1 MNQVNKKSQYR
12 VLIADDVLETR
23 RNTRLMLAD
32 NPMVDIVAIAHNGR
46 EAVELAKRHQPDIA
60 LMDIN
65 MPEMNGFEA
74 FQEMYK
80 IFPTMACI
88 IISAEDDNQSFRSA
102 MNVGAREYLV
112 KPFTVYQLNNAVKRV
127 GDIVK
132 AEREKADVSE
142 RLRKQRASYLLQLAN
157 EYARSRRTDDEALEV
172 FEQLAADPHC
182 ELRWLRTLAML
193 YVIRQEWLKLQ
204 VLSGRLA
211 RQFAAQSPPQ

>member
-1 MNQVNKKSQYR
+1 MNPKNKKSPYR
-12 VLIADDVLETR
+12 VIIADDVLETR

-46 EAVELAKRHQPDIA
+46 EAVELAKKHQPDIA
-60 LMDIN
+60 LLDIN

-74 FQEMYK
+74 YQVMHK
-80 IFPTMACI
+80 IFPTMACV
-88 IISAEDDNQSFRSA
+88 IISAEDDDQSFRSA

-132 AEREKADVSE
+132 MEREQADVAE
-142 RLRKQRASYLLQLAN
+142 RLRKQRASYLLQLAH
-157 EYARSRRTDDEALEV
+157 EYSKSRRTDDEALEV
-172 FEQLAADPHC
+172 FEQLVANPHC

-193 YVIRQEWLKLQ
+193 YIIRQDWLKLQ

-211 RQFAAQSPPQ
+211 RQFG

>member
-1 MNQVNKKSQYR
+1 MMDQPKKRTPYR

-46 EAVELAKRHQPDIA
+46 EAVELAKKHQPDIA

-74 FQEMYK
+74 FQAMYD
-80 IFPTMACI
+80 IFPSMACV

-112 KPFTVYQLNNAVKRV
+112 KPFTVYQLNNAIKRV

-132 AEREKADVSE
+132 AEREKAEVAQ
-142 RLRKQRASYLLQLAN
+142 RLRQQRASYLLQLAQ
-157 EYARSRRTDDEALEV
+157 EYSKSRRTDDEAVEV
-172 FEQLAADPHC
+172 FEQLAANPKC

-193 YVIRQEWLKLQ
+193 YIIRQEWKKLQ

-211 RQFAAQSPPQ
+211 RQFG

>member
-1 MNQVNKKSQYR
+1 MNQATKRSPYR

-46 EAVELAKRHQPDIA
+46 EAVELAKKHQPDIA

-80 IFPTMACI
+80 IFPTMACV

-132 AEREKADVSE
+132 AEREKADVAD
-142 RLRKQRASYLLQLAN
+142 RLKEQRASYLLQLAG
-157 EYARSRRTDDEALEV
+157 EYSKTRRTDDEAVEV
-172 FEQLAADPHC
+172 FEQLAANPKC
-182 ELRWLRTLAML
+182 EVRWLRTLAML
-193 YVIRQEWLKLQ
+193 YIIRQEWMKLQ
-204 VLSGRLA
+204 VLAGRLA
-211 RQFAAQSPPQ
+211 RQFG

>member
-1 MNQVNKKSQYR
+1 MMDQPQKRTPYR

-46 EAVELAKRHQPDIA
+46 EAVELAKKHQPDIA

-74 FQEMYK
+74 FQAMYD
-80 IFPTMACI
+80 IFPSMACV

-112 KPFTVYQLNNAVKRV
+112 KPFTVYQLNNAIKRV

-132 AEREKADVSE
+132 AERDKAEVAD
-142 RLRKQRASYLLQLAN
+142 RLRQQRASYLLQLAQ
-157 EYARSRRTDDEALEV
+157 EYSRSRRTDDEAVEV
-172 FEQLAADPHC
+172 FEQLAANPKC

-193 YVIRQEWLKLQ
+193 YIIRQEWKKLQ
-204 VLSGRLA
+204 VLAGRLA
-211 RQFAAQSPPQ
+211 RQFG

>member
-1 MNQVNKKSQYR
+1 MNQAKKSPYR

-46 EAVELAKRHQPDIA
+46 EAVDLAKKHQPDIA
-60 LMDIN
+60 LLDIN

-74 FQEMYK
+74 FQAMYK
-80 IFPTMACI
+80 IFPTMACV

-132 AEREKADVSE
+132 AEREKAEVAG
-142 RLRKQRASYLLQLAN
+142 RLKEQRSSYLLQLAT
-157 EYARSRRTDDEALEV
+157 EYSKTRRTDDEAVEV
-172 FEQLAADPHC
+172 FEQLAANPKC
-182 ELRWLRTLAML
+182 EVRWLRTLAML
-193 YVIRQEWLKLQ
+193 YIIRQDWMRLQ
-204 VLSGRLA
+204 VLAGRLA
-211 RQFAAQSPPQ
+211 RQFG

>member
-1 MNQVNKKSQYR
+1 MNREKKRSPYR
-12 VLIADDVLETR
+12 VIIADDVLETR

-46 EAVELAKRHQPDIA
+46 EAVELAKKHQPDIA

-65 MPEMNGFEA
+65 MPELNGFEA
-74 FQEMYK
+74 FQEMNR
-80 IFPTMACI
+80 IFPTMACV

-102 MNVGAREYLV
+102 MNIGAREYLV

-132 AEREKADVSE
+132 KEREQADVAD
-142 RLRKQRASYLLQLAN
+142 RLRKQRASYLLQLAH
-157 EYARSRRTDDEALEV
+157 EYSKSRRTDDEALEV
-172 FEQLAADPHC
+172 FEQLVANPRC

-193 YVIRQEWLKLQ
+193 YIIRQDWLKLQ

-211 RQFAAQSPPQ
+211 RQFG

>member
-1 MNQVNKKSQYR
+1 MDQAKKRSPYR
-12 VLIADDVLETR
+12 VIIADDVLETR

-46 EAVELAKRHQPDIA
+46 EAVELAKKHQPDIA

-74 FQEMYK
+74 FEAMHS
-80 IFPTMACI
+80 IFPTMACV
-88 IISAEDDNQSFRSA
+88 IISAEDDNQSFRAA
-102 MNVGAREYLV
+102 MNIGAREYLV

-132 AEREKADVSE
+132 KDREQADVAE
-142 RLRKQRASYLLQLAN
+142 RLRKQRASYLFQLAH
-157 EYARSRRTDDEALEV
+157 EYTKSRRTDDEALEV
-172 FEQLAADPHC
+172 FEQLAVNPRC

-193 YVIRQEWLKLQ
+193 YIIRQDWPKLQ

-211 RQFAAQSPPQ
+211 RQFG

>member
-1 MNQVNKKSQYR
+1 MNQAKKRSSYR

-46 EAVELAKRHQPDIA
+46 EAVELAKKHQPDIA
-60 LMDIN
+60 LLDIN

-80 IFPTMACI
+80 IFPTMACV

-132 AEREKADVSE
+132 TEREKAEVAG
-142 RLRKQRASYLLQLAN
+142 RLKDQRSSYLLQLAT
-157 EYARSRRTDDEALEV
+157 EYSRSRRTDDEALEV
-172 FEQLAADPHC
+172 FEQLAANPKC
-182 ELRWLRTLAML
+182 EVRWLRTLAML
-193 YVIRQEWLKLQ
+193 YIIRQDWMKLQ
-204 VLSGRLA
+204 VLAGRLA
-211 RQFAAQSPPQ
+211 RQFG

>member
-1 MNQVNKKSQYR
+1 MSPSNKRSPYR

-46 EAVELAKRHQPDIA
+46 EAVELAKKHQPDIA
-60 LMDIN
+60 LLDIN

-80 IFPTMACI
+80 IFPTMACV

-132 AEREKADVSE
+132 TERDKADVAN
-142 RLRKQRASYLLQLAN
+142 RLKEQRSSYLLQLAV
-157 EYARSRRTDDEALEV
+157 EYSKTRRTDDEAVEV
-172 FEQLAADPHC
+172 FEQLAANPKC
-182 ELRWLRTLAML
+182 EVRWLRTLAML
-193 YVIRQEWLKLQ
+193 YIIRQEWMKLE
-204 VLSGRLA
+204 VLAGRLA
-211 RQFAAQSPPQ
+211 RQFG

>member
-1 MNQVNKKSQYR
+1 MDQAQKRTPYR
-12 VLIADDVLETR
+12 VLIADDVLDTR

-32 NPMVDIVAIAHNGR
+32 NPMVDIVAIAHNGQ
-46 EAVELAKRHQPDIA
+46 EAVELAKKHQPDIA

-65 MPEMNGFEA
+65 MPIMNGFEA
-74 FQEMYK
+74 FQEMYN
-80 IFPTMACI
+80 IFPSMACV

-132 AEREKADVSE
+132 AEREKAEVAE
-142 RLRKQRASYLLQLAN
+142 RLQKQRASYLMQLAH
-157 EYARSRRTDDEALEV
+157 EYSKSRRTDDEAVEV
-172 FEQLAADPHC
+172 FEQLAANPKC

-193 YVIRQEWLKLQ
+193 YIIRQDWKKLQ

-211 RQFAAQSPPQ
+211 RQFG

>member
-1 MNQVNKKSQYR
+1 MEQSKKRSPYR
-12 VLIADDVLETR
+12 VIIADDVLETR

-46 EAVELAKRHQPDIA
+46 EAVELAKKHQPDIA

-74 FQEMYK
+74 FEAMHS
-80 IFPTMACI
+80 IFPTMACV

-102 MNVGAREYLV
+102 MNIGAREYLV

-132 AEREKADVSE
+132 KDREQADVAE
-142 RLRKQRASYLLQLAN
+142 RLRKQRASYLFQLAH
-157 EYARSRRTDDEALEV
+157 EYTKSRRTDDEALEV
-172 FEQLAADPHC
+172 FEQLAVNPRC

-193 YVIRQEWLKLQ
+193 YIIRQDWPKLQ

-211 RQFAAQSPPQ
+211 RQFG

>member
-1 MNQVNKKSQYR
+1 MTQANKKSLYR

-46 EAVELAKRHQPDIA
+46 EAVELAKKHQPDIA
-60 LMDIN
+60 LLDIN
-65 MPEMNGFEA
+65 MPELNGFEA
-74 FQEMYK
+74 FMEMHK
-80 IFPTMACI
+80 IFPSMACV

-132 AEREKADVSE
+132 SEREKEDVAAS
-142 RLRKQRASYLLQLAN
+142 LRKQRASYLLQLAH
-157 EYARSRRTDDEALEV
+157 EYSNSRRTDDEAVEV
-172 FEQLAADPHC
+172 FEQLAVNPKC

-193 YVIRQEWLKLQ
+193 YIIRQNWLKLQ

-211 RQFAAQSPPQ
+211 RQFGNSPK

>member
-1 MNQVNKKSQYR
+1 MNPANKKTPYR

-46 EAVELAKRHQPDIA
+46 EAVELARKHQPDIA
-60 LMDIN
+60 LLDIN

-74 FQEMYK
+74 FQAMHE
-80 IFPTMACI
+80 IFPTMACV

-132 AEREKADVSE
+132 MDREQADVAD
-142 RLRKQRASYLLQLAN
+142 RLRKQRVSYLLQLAH
-157 EYARSRRTDDEALEV
+157 EYSKSRRTDDEALEV
-172 FEQLAADPHC
+172 FEQLVANPQC

-193 YVIRQEWLKLQ
+193 YIIRQDWLKLQ

-211 RQFAAQSPPQ
+211 RQFG

>member
-1 MNQVNKKSQYR
+1 
-12 VLIADDVLETR
+12 
-23 RNTRLMLAD
+23 MLAD
-32 NPMVDIVAIAHNGR
+32 NPMVDIVAIAHNGQ
-46 EAVELAKRHQPDIA
+46 EAIDLAKKHQPDIA

-65 MPEMNGFEA
+65 MPVMNGFEA
-74 FQEMYK
+74 FQEMHK

-132 AEREKADVSE
+132 KEREQADVAD
-142 RLRKQRASYLLQLAN
+142 RLRKQRVSYLLQLAH
-157 EYARSRRTDDEALEV
+157 EYSKSRRTDDEALEV
-172 FEQLAADPHC
+172 FEQMAANPQC

-193 YVIRQEWLKLQ
+193 YIIRQDWLKLQ

-211 RQFAAQSPPQ
+211 RQFG

>member
-1 MNQVNKKSQYR
+1 MNQANKKSQYR

-46 EAVELAKRHQPDIA
+46 EAVELAKKHQPDIA

-74 FQEMYK
+74 FQAMYD

-132 AEREKADVSE
+132 AERDKADVAE
-142 RLRKQRASYLLQLAN
+142 RLQKQRASFLLQLAQ
-157 EYARSRRTDDEALEV
+157 EYSKSRRTDDEALEV
-172 FEQLAADPHC
+172 FEQLAANPQC

-193 YVIRQEWLKLQ
+193 YIIRQDWMKLQ
-204 VLSGRLA
+204 VLAGRLA
-211 RQFAAQSPPQ
+211 RQFG

>member
-1 MNQVNKKSQYR
+1 MNPANKKTPYR

-32 NPMVDIVAIAHNGR
+32 NPMVDIVAIAHDGQ
-46 EAVELAKRHQPDIA
+46 EAVELAKKHQPDIA

-65 MPEMNGFEA
+65 MPKLNGFEA
-74 FQEMYK
+74 FQEMHR
-80 IFPTMACI
+80 IFPTMACV

-102 MNVGAREYLV
+102 MNIGAREYLV

-132 AEREKADVSE
+132 MEREQADVAE
-142 RLRKQRASYLLQLAN
+142 RLRKQRASYLLQLAH
-157 EYARSRRTDDEALEV
+157 EYSKSRRTDDEALEV
-172 FEQLAADPHC
+172 FEQLAANPQC

-193 YVIRQEWLKLQ
+193 YIIRQDWLKLQ

-211 RQFAAQSPPQ
+211 RQFG

>member
-1 MNQVNKKSQYR
+1 MNQAKKSPYR

-46 EAVELAKRHQPDIA
+46 EAVELAIKHQPDIA
-60 LMDIN
+60 LLDIN

-74 FQEMYK
+74 FQAMYK
-80 IFPTMACI
+80 IFPTMACV

-132 AEREKADVSE
+132 AEREKAEVAD
-142 RLRKQRASYLLQLAN
+142 RLKKQRSSYLLQLAT
-157 EYARSRRTDDEALEV
+157 EYSKTRRTDDEAVEV
-172 FEQLAADPHC
+172 FEQLAANPKC
-182 ELRWLRTLAML
+182 EVRWLRTLAML
-193 YVIRQEWLKLQ
+193 YIIRQEWMKLQ
-204 VLSGRLA
+204 VLAGRLA
-211 RQFAAQSPPQ
+211 RQFG

>member
-1 MNQVNKKSQYR
+1 MNPANKKTPYR

-32 NPMVDIVAIAHNGR
+32 NPMVDIVAIAHDGQ
-46 EAVELAKRHQPDIA
+46 EAVELAKKHQPDIA

-65 MPEMNGFEA
+65 MPKLNGFEA
-74 FQEMYK
+74 FQEMHR
-80 IFPTMACI
+80 IFPTMACV

-102 MNVGAREYLV
+102 MNIGAREYLV

-132 AEREKADVSE
+132 MERDQADVAD
-142 RLRKQRASYLLQLAN
+142 RLRKQRASYLLQLAH
-157 EYARSRRTDDEALEV
+157 EYSKSRRTDDEALEV
-172 FEQLAADPHC
+172 FEQLAANPQC

-193 YVIRQEWLKLQ
+193 YIIRQDWLKLQ

-211 RQFAAQSPPQ
+211 RQFG

>member
-1 MNQVNKKSQYR
+1 MSQGQKRSPYR

-46 EAVELAKRHQPDIA
+46 EAVELAMKHQPDIA
-60 LMDIN
+60 LLDIN

-74 FQEMYK
+74 FEEMHK
-80 IFPTMACI
+80 IFPTMACV

-132 AEREKADVSE
+132 AEREKADVAE
-142 RLRKQRASYLLQLAN
+142 RLRKQRESYLFQLAA
-157 EYARSRRTDDEALEV
+157 EYARSRRTDDEALDV
-172 FEQLAADPHC
+172 FEQLAVNPRCD
-182 ELRWLRTLAML
+182 LRWLRTLAML
-193 YVIRQEWLKLQ
+193 YIIRQDWMKLQ
-204 VLSGRLA
+204 VLAGRLA
-211 RQFAAQSPPQ
+211 RQFGKNP

>member
-1 MNQVNKKSQYR
+1 MDQAQKRTPYR

-32 NPMVDIVAIAHNGR
+32 NPMVDIVAIAHNGQ
-46 EAVELAKRHQPDIA
+46 EAVELAKKHQPDIA

-65 MPEMNGFEA
+65 MPIMNGFEA
-74 FQEMYK
+74 FQEMYN
-80 IFPTMACI
+80 IFPSMACV

-132 AEREKADVSE
+132 AEREKAEVAE
-142 RLRKQRASYLLQLAN
+142 RLQKQRASYLMQLAH
-157 EYARSRRTDDEALEV
+157 EYSKSRRTDDEAVEV
-172 FEQLAADPHC
+172 FEQLAANPKC

-193 YVIRQEWLKLQ
+193 YIIRQDWKKLQ

-211 RQFAAQSPPQ
+211 RQFG

>member
-1 MNQVNKKSQYR
+1 MNPANKKRPYR

-46 EAVELAKRHQPDIA
+46 EAVDLAKKHQPDIA
-60 LMDIN
+60 LLDIN

-74 FQEMYK
+74 FQAMHE
-80 IFPTMACI
+80 IFPTMACV

-132 AEREKADVSE
+132 MDREQADVAD
-142 RLRKQRASYLLQLAN
+142 RLRKQRVSYLLQLAH
-157 EYARSRRTDDEALEV
+157 EYSKSRRTDDEALEV
-172 FEQLAADPHC
+172 FEQLVANPQC

-193 YVIRQEWLKLQ
+193 YIIRQDWLKLQ

-211 RQFAAQSPPQ
+211 RQFG

>member
-1 MNQVNKKSQYR
+1 MMDQAKKRTPYR

-32 NPMVDIVAIAHNGR
+32 NPMVDIVAIAHNGQ
-46 EAVELAKRHQPDIA
+46 EAVDLAKKHQPDIA

-65 MPEMNGFEA
+65 MPVMNGFEA
-74 FQEMYK
+74 FQAMYE
-80 IFPTMACI
+80 IFPSMACV

-132 AEREKADVSE
+132 AEREKAEVSG
-142 RLRKQRASYLLQLAN
+142 RLRSQRASYLMQLAH
-157 EYARSRRTDDEALEV
+157 EYSKTRRTDDEAVEV
-172 FEQLAADPHC
+172 FEQLVANPRC

-193 YVIRQEWLKLQ
+193 YIIRQEWKKLQ

-211 RQFAAQSPPQ
+211 RQFG

>member
-1 MNQVNKKSQYR
+1 MNQANKRSPYR
-12 VLIADDVLETR
+12 VIIADDILETR

-46 EAVELAKRHQPDIA
+46 EAVDLAKKHQPDIA
-60 LMDIN
+60 LLDIN

-74 FQEMYK
+74 FQEMHS
-80 IFPTMACI
+80 IFPTMACV

-132 AEREKADVSE
+132 KDREQADVAER
-142 RLRKQRASYLLQLAN
+142 LQKQRASYLFQLAH
-157 EYARSRRTDDEALEV
+157 EYTKSRRTDDEALEV
-172 FEQLAADPHC
+172 FEQLAANPRC

-193 YVIRQEWLKLQ
+193 YIIRQDWPRLQ

-211 RQFAAQSPPQ
+211 RQFG

>member
-1 MNQVNKKSQYR
+1 MNQANKRSPYR
-12 VLIADDVLETR
+12 VIIADDVLETR

-46 EAVELAKRHQPDIA
+46 EAVDLAKKHQPDIA
-60 LMDIN
+60 LLDIN

-74 FQEMYK
+74 FQEMHS
-80 IFPTMACI
+80 IFPTMACV

-102 MNVGAREYLV
+102 MNIGAREYLV

-132 AEREKADVSE
+132 KDREQADVAE
-142 RLRKQRASYLLQLAN
+142 RLRKQRASFLFQLAH
-157 EYARSRRTDDEALEV
+157 EYTKSRRTDDEALEV
-172 FEQLAADPHC
+172 FEQLAANPRC

-193 YVIRQEWLKLQ
+193 YIIRQDWPKLQ

-211 RQFAAQSPPQ
+211 RQFG

>member
-1 MNQVNKKSQYR
+1 MNQANKRSPYR
-12 VLIADDVLETR
+12 VIIADDILETR

-46 EAVELAKRHQPDIA
+46 EAVDLAKKHQPDIA
-60 LMDIN
+60 LLDIN

-74 FQEMYK
+74 YQAMHD
-80 IFPTMACI
+80 IFPTMACV

-132 AEREKADVSE
+132 KDREQADVAER
-142 RLRKQRASYLLQLAN
+142 LQKQRASYLFQLAH
-157 EYARSRRTDDEALEV
+157 EYTKSRRTDDEALEV
-172 FEQLAADPHC
+172 FEQLAANPQC

-193 YVIRQEWLKLQ
+193 YIIRQDWPRLQ

-211 RQFAAQSPPQ
+211 RQFG

>member
-1 MNQVNKKSQYR
+1 MEQSKKRSPYR
-12 VLIADDVLETR
+12 VIIADDVLETR

-46 EAVELAKRHQPDIA
+46 EAVELAKKHQPDIA

-74 FQEMYK
+74 FEAMHS
-80 IFPTMACI
+80 IFPTMACV

-102 MNVGAREYLV
+102 MNIGAREYLV

-132 AEREKADVSE
+132 KDREQVDVAE
-142 RLRKQRASYLLQLAN
+142 RLRKQRASYLFQLAH
-157 EYARSRRTDDEALEV
+157 EYTKSRRTDDEALEV
-172 FEQLAADPHC
+172 FEQLAVNPRC

-193 YVIRQEWLKLQ
+193 YIIRQDWPKLQ

-211 RQFAAQSPPQ
+211 RQFG

>member
-1 MNQVNKKSQYR
+1 MNQAQKRSPYR

-46 EAVELAKRHQPDIA
+46 EAVELAKKHQPDIA
-60 LMDIN
+60 LLDIN

-74 FQEMYK
+74 FEEMQK
-80 IFPTMACI
+80 IFPSMACV
-88 IISAEDDNQSFRSA
+88 IISAEDDNQSFKSA

-132 AEREKADVSE
+132 AERQKVEVAE
-142 RLRKQRASYLLQLAN
+142 RLRQQRESYLLQLAG
-157 EYARSRRTDDEALEV
+157 EYARTRRTDEEAVEV
-172 FEQLAADPHC
+172 FEQLAANPKC

-193 YVIRQEWLKLQ
+193 YVIRQDWLKLQ
-204 VLSGRLA
+204 VLAGRLA
-211 RQFAAQSPPQ
+211 RQFS

>member
-1 MNQVNKKSQYR
+1 MSPANKKTPYR

-46 EAVELAKRHQPDIA
+46 EAVELAKKHQPDIA
-60 LMDIN
+60 LLDIN

-74 FQEMYK
+74 FKAMHQ
-80 IFPTMACI
+80 IFPTMACV

-132 AEREKADVSE
+132 MDREQADVAD
-142 RLRKQRASYLLQLAN
+142 RLRKQRVSYLLQLAH
-157 EYARSRRTDDEALEV
+157 EYSKSRRTDDEALEV
-172 FEQLAADPHC
+172 FEQLAANPQC

-193 YVIRQEWLKLQ
+193 YIIRQDWLKLQ

-211 RQFAAQSPPQ
+211 RQFG

>member
-1 MNQVNKKSQYR
+1 MDQAPKRTPYR

-46 EAVELAKRHQPDIA
+46 EAVELAKKHQPDIA

-65 MPEMNGFEA
+65 MPIMNGFEA

-80 IFPTMACI
+80 IFPSMACV

-132 AEREKADVSE
+132 AEREKAEVAQH
-142 RLRKQRASYLLQLAN
+142 LQQQRISYLMQLAH
-157 EYARSRRTDDEALEV
+157 EYSKSRRTDDEAVDV
-172 FEQLAADPHC
+172 FEQLAANPKC

-193 YVIRQEWLKLQ
+193 YIIRQEWKKLQ
-204 VLSGRLA
+204 VLAGRLA
-211 RQFAAQSPPQ
+211 RQFG

>member
-1 MNQVNKKSQYR
+1 MMDQAQKRTPYR

-32 NPMVDIVAIAHNGR
+32 NPMVDIVAIAHNGQ
-46 EAVELAKRHQPDIA
+46 EAVELAKKHQPDIA

-65 MPEMNGFEA
+65 MPIMNGFEA

-80 IFPTMACI
+80 IFPSMACV

-132 AEREKADVSE
+132 AEREKAEVAE
-142 RLRKQRASYLLQLAN
+142 RLQKQRISYLMQLAQ
-157 EYARSRRTDDEALEV
+157 EYSKSRRTDDEAVEV
-172 FEQLAADPHC
+172 FEQLAANPKC

-193 YVIRQEWLKLQ
+193 YIIRQEWKKLQ

-211 RQFAAQSPPQ
+211 RQFG

>member
-1 MNQVNKKSQYR
+1 MNQVNKKSPYR

-32 NPMVDIVAIAHNGR
+32 NPMVDIVAIAHDGR
-46 EAVELAKRHQPDIA
+46 EAIELAKKHQPDIA

-65 MPEMNGFEA
+65 MPEINGFEA
-74 FQEMYK
+74 FQEMHK

-102 MNVGAREYLV
+102 MSIGAREYLV
-112 KPFTVYQLNNAVKRV
+112 KPFTVYQLNNAVKQV

-132 AEREKADVSE
+132 VDRDQADVAQ
-142 RLRKQRASYLLQLAN
+142 RLRQQRASYLLQLAH
-157 EYARSRRTDDEALEV
+157 EYTKSRRTDDESLEV
-172 FEQLAADPHC
+172 FEQLAANPQC

-193 YVIRQEWLKLQ
+193 YIIRQEWLKLQ

-211 RQFAAQSPPQ
+211 RVFG

>member
-1 MNQVNKKSQYR
+1 MDQAQKRTPYR

-46 EAVELAKRHQPDIA
+46 EAVELAKKHQPDIA

-65 MPEMNGFEA
+65 MPIMNGFEA

-80 IFPTMACI
+80 IFPSMACV

-132 AEREKADVSE
+132 AEREKAEVAES
-142 RLRKQRASYLLQLAN
+142 LKKQRISYLMQLAQ
-157 EYARSRRTDDEALEV
+157 EYSKSRRTDDEAVEV
-172 FEQLAADPHC
+172 FEQLAANPKC

-193 YVIRQEWLKLQ
+193 YIIRQEWKKLQ
-204 VLSGRLA
+204 VLAGRLA
-211 RQFAAQSPPQ
+211 RQFG